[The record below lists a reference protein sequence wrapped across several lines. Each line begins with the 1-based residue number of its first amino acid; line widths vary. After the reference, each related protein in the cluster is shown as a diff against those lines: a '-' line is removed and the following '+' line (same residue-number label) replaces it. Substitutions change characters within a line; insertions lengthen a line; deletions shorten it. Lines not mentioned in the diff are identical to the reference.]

1 MIFMITEK
9 DVLHIADLA
18 KIDLTEDEVERFKE
32 EFQDILG
39 YFDILDEVDE
49 EIEPLYQVIPL
60 KNVFRKDEVKKSL
73 PQKEVLKNTK
83 HNDGE
88 YIKGPR
94 VVE

>member
-18 KIDLTEDEVERFKE
+18 KIELTEDEVERFKD

-39 YFDILDEVDE
+39 YFDILDEIGD

-60 KNVFRKDEVKKSL
+60 KNVFREDKVKKSL
-73 PQKEVLKNTK
+73 PQQEVLKNTK
-83 HNDGE
+83 HKEGD